1 MKVYANVDRFQ
12 FITDYRSE
20 HGFKKM
26 SIKERVF
33 ASGWLTYC
41 LNKENAECSV
51 EKYSVFNLIF
61 NFNGGFRHLTDTTK
75 CKWYDQF
82 TADYDEFIFNHS
94 DLIHYIKTNVDTL
107 NSDGNHEIYRNQLTE
122 GAWELLGK
130 VKNRSYKSFITKLY
144 VIGIASYKYTTKALN
159 QINVLDFMSDD
170 ANVTRNFNAI
180 TEFFKAINIQVT
192 YSKKLKRFNF
202 SNGLELPKPSVS
214 KNNDDDII
222 IVNDPNIKQ
231 LAEETKTIT
240 EEVKQITNKTD
251 CEDDIDLS
259 GGSSYS
265 NNIDE
270 SYLMEIDIYD
280 DTQLTIEKW
289 QQYWNEHTANYNPTQ
304 FKPGDP
310 GKKEYS
316 TIVQYISEFYN
327 NVKDARMLVEEN
339 GYFEGKNWQER
350 KNSAK
355 IMIKRAQNKI
365 ISCLNK
371 IAQADMDV
379 YKRVTIALS
388 GNKLLRYDTG
398 L

>member
-20 HGFKKM
+20 HGFNKM

-41 LNKENAECSV
+41 LNKENAECSA

-144 VIGIASYKYTTKALN
+144 VIGIASYKYTTPALN

-180 TEFFKAINIQVT
+180 TEFFKVINVHVT

-202 SNGLELPKPSVS
+202 GNGLEFPKQSVS

-231 LAEETKTIT
+231 LADETKTIT
-240 EEVKQITNKTD
+240 EEVKQIITKAD
-251 CEDDIDLS
+251 HEDDIDLS
-259 GGSSYS
+259 CSSSQS
-265 NNIDE
+265 NNN
-270 SYLMEIDIYD
+270 YLEVDIYD

-289 QQYWNEHTANYNPTQ
+289 QQYWNEHMPNYNPPQ

-316 TIVQYISEFYN
+316 KIVQAISDFYN
-327 NVKDARMLVEEN
+327 KIKDARILVEEN
-339 GYFEGKNWQER
+339 GYFEGKNWKER
-350 KNSAK
+350 KNTAK
-355 IMIKRAQNKI
+355 IMIKNNQNNI
-365 ISCLNK
+365 ISYLNK
-371 IAQADMDV
+371 IAKEDMDK
-379 YKRVTIALS
+379 YKRIAIALS

>member
-20 HGFKKM
+20 HGFNKM

-41 LNKENAECSV
+41 LNKENAECSA

-61 NFNGGFRHLTDTTK
+61 NFNGGFRHLTDMTK

-144 VIGIASYKYTTKALN
+144 VIGIASYKYTTPALN
-159 QINVLDFMSDD
+159 HIDVLDFMD
-170 ANVTRNFNAI
+170 NYTHVTRNFNAI

-202 SNGLELPKPSVS
+202 GNGLELPNPSVS

-231 LAEETKTIT
+231 LAEETKHLT
-240 EEVKQITNKTD
+240 EEVKQIIQTD
-251 CEDDIDLS
+251 LEDDLDLS
-259 GGSSYS
+259 SSSSQS
-265 NNIDE
+265 NNT
-270 SYLMEIDIYD
+270 YLEVDIYD

-289 QQYWNEHTANYNPTQ
+289 QQYWNEHTPNYCPPQ

-316 TIVQYISEFYN
+316 TIAKAISDFYN
-327 NVKDARMLVEEN
+327 KNKDARMLVEEN
-339 GYFEGKNWQER
+339 GYLEGKNWQER
-350 KNSAK
+350 KNTAK
-355 IMIKRAQNKI
+355 IMIKRAQNNI

-371 IAQADMDV
+371 IGQKDMDK
-379 YKRVTIALS
+379 YKRIAIALS
-388 GNKLLRYDTG
+388 GNKLLRYETG

>member
-20 HGFKKM
+20 HGFNKM

-41 LNKENAECSV
+41 LNKENAECSA

-202 SNGLELPKPSVS
+202 GNGLELPKQSVS
-214 KNNDDDII
+214 KNNNDDDII

-231 LAEETKTIT
+231 LADETKTIT
-240 EEVKQITNKTD
+240 EEVKQIIQTD
-251 CEDDIDLS
+251 REDDIDLS
-259 GGSSYS
+259 SSSSQS
-265 NNIDE
+265 NNT
-270 SYLMEIDIYD
+270 YLEVDIYD

-289 QQYWNEHTANYNPTQ
+289 QQYWNEHMPNYNPPQ

-316 TIVQYISEFYN
+316 EIVQAISNFYN
-327 NVKDARMLVEEN
+327 KNKDARILVEEN

-350 KNSAK
+350 KNTAK
-355 IMIKRAQNKI
+355 IMIKHAQNKI

-371 IAQADMDV
+371 IAKEDMDK
-379 YKRVTIALS
+379 YKRIAIALS
-388 GNKLLRYDTG
+388 GNKLLRYETG

>member
-20 HGFKKM
+20 HGFNKM

-41 LNKENAECSV
+41 LNKENAECSA

-61 NFNGGFRHLTDTTK
+61 NFNGGFRHLTDMTK

-144 VIGIASYKYTTKALN
+144 VIGIASYKYTTPALN
-159 QINVLDFMSDD
+159 HIDVLDFMD
-170 ANVTRNFNAI
+170 NYTHVTRNFNAI
-180 TEFFKAINIQVT
+180 TEFFKAINVHVT

-202 SNGLELPKPSVS
+202 GNGLELPNTSLS
-214 KNNDDDII
+214 KNNNNDDDII

-240 EEVKQITNKTD
+240 EEVKQIITKAD
-251 CEDDIDLS
+251 HEDDIDLRC
-259 GGSSYS
+259 SSSQS
-265 NNIDE
+265 NNN
-270 SYLMEIDIYD
+270 YLEVDIYD

-289 QQYWNEHTANYNPTQ
+289 QQYWNEHTANYNPTP
-304 FKPGDP
+304 FKIGEA
-310 GKKEYS
+310 GKKEFAA
-316 TIVQYISEFYN
+316 IAQAISDFYN
-327 NVKDARMLVEEN
+327 KNKDARILVEDG

-350 KNSAK
+350 KNTAK
-355 IMIKRAQNKI
+355 SVVKRAQNNI
-365 ISCLNK
+365 INYLNK
-371 IAQADMDV
+371 IGQKDMDV

-388 GNKLLRYDTG
+388 GNKLLKYETG

>member
-20 HGFKKM
+20 HGFNKM

-41 LNKENAECSV
+41 LNKENAECSA

-61 NFNGGFRHLTDTTK
+61 NFNGGFRHLTDMTK

-144 VIGIASYKYTTKALN
+144 VIGIASYKYTTPALN
-159 QINVLDFMSDD
+159 HIVVLDFMD
-170 ANVTRNFNAI
+170 NYTHVTRNFNAI

-202 SNGLELPKPSVS
+202 GNGLELPASAAK
-214 KNNDDDII
+214 KHNNDDDII

-240 EEVKQITNKTD
+240 EEVKQIIQTD
-251 CEDDIDLS
+251 HEDDIDLS
-259 GGSSYS
+259 GSSSHS
-265 NNIDE
+265 NNT
-270 SYLMEIDIYD
+270 YLEVDIYD

-289 QQYWNEHTANYNPTQ
+289 QQYWNEHMPNYNPPQ

-316 TIVQYISEFYN
+316 EIVQAISNFYN
-327 NVKDARMLVEEN
+327 KNKDARILVEDG

-355 IMIKRAQNKI
+355 IMIKHAQNKI
-365 ISCLNK
+365 INYLNK
-371 IAQADMDV
+371 IGQKDMDV
-379 YKRVTIALS
+379 YKRIAIALS
-388 GNKLLRYDTG
+388 GNKLLRYETG

>member
-20 HGFKKM
+20 HGFNKM

-94 DLIHYIKTNVDTL
+94 DLIHYIKTNVGTL

-122 GAWELLGK
+122 GAWDLLGK

-159 QINVLDFMSDD
+159 QINVLDFMSND

-202 SNGLELPKPSVS
+202 GNGLELPNPSVS
-214 KNNDDDII
+214 KNDDDDDII

-231 LAEETKTIT
+231 LTDETKHLT
-240 EEVKQITNKTD
+240 EEVKQIIQTD
-251 CEDDIDLS
+251 LEDDIDLS
-259 GGSSYS
+259 CSSSNS

-270 SYLMEIDIYD
+270 SYLMEMDIYD

-289 QQYWNEHTANYNPTQ
+289 QQYWNENTANYNPTP
-304 FKPGDP
+304 FKIGEAA
-310 GKKEYS
+310 KKEFAA
-316 TIVQYISEFYN
+316 IAKAISDFYEKN
-327 NVKDARMLVEEN
+327 KDARMLVEGN
-339 GYFEGKNWQER
+339 GYLEGNNWQER

-388 GNKLLRYDTG
+388 GNKLLKYETG

>member
-1 MKVYANVDRFQ
+1 MKIYANVDRFQ
-12 FITDYRSE
+12 FIMDFSIE
-20 HGFKKM
+20 HGFNTL
-26 SIKERVF
+26 SIRERVF

-41 LNKENAECSV
+41 LNKEQAECSA

-94 DLIHYIKTNVDTL
+94 GLVHYIKTNVDTL
-107 NSDGNHEIYRNQLTE
+107 KEDGNHEIYRNQLTE
-122 GAWELLGK
+122 GAWDLLGK
-130 VKNRSYKSFITKLY
+130 VKNRSYKSFIARLY
-144 VIGIASYKYTTKALN
+144 VIGVASYKHKTSALN
-159 QINVLDFMSDD
+159 HIDVLDFMSGD
-170 ANVTRNFNAI
+170 ANVTRNMNAI
-180 TEFFKAINIQVT
+180 TEFFKILNISAT

-202 SNGLELPKPSVS
+202 GNELQLPIPATR
-214 KNNDDDII
+214 KNNYDDVI

-231 LAEETKTIT
+231 LAEETKHLT
-240 EEVKQITNKTD
+240 EEVKQIIQTD
-251 CEDDIDLS
+251 LEDDLDLS
-259 GGSSYS
+259 GSSSHS

-289 QQYWNEHTANYNPTQ
+289 QQYWNEHTANYNPTP
-304 FKPGDP
+304 FKIGEA
-310 GKKEYS
+310 GKKEFAA
-316 TIVQYISEFYN
+316 IAKAISDFYEKN
-327 NVKDARMLVEEN
+327 KDARMLVEGN
-339 GYFEGKNWQER
+339 GYLEGNNWQER

-371 IAQADMDV
+371 IAQVDMDV

-388 GNKLLRYDTG
+388 GNKLLKYETG

>member
-20 HGFKKM
+20 HGFNKM

-41 LNKENAECSV
+41 LNKENAECSA

-180 TEFFKAINIQVT
+180 AEFFKAINIQVT

-202 SNGLELPKPSVS
+202 GNGLELPNPSVS
-214 KNNDDDII
+214 KNNDDDDII

-231 LAEETKTIT
+231 LAEETKHLT
-240 EEVKQITNKTD
+240 EELKQIIQTD
-251 CEDDIDLS
+251 LEDDIDLS
-259 GGSSYS
+259 SSSSHS
-265 NNIDE
+265 NNT
-270 SYLMEIDIYD
+270 YLEVDIYD

-289 QQYWNEHTANYNPTQ
+289 QQYWNEHTANYNPPQ

-310 GKKEYS
+310 GKKEFAA
-316 TIVQYISEFYN
+316 IAKAISDFYN
-327 NVKDARMLVEEN
+327 KNKDARMLVEEN
-339 GYFEGKNWQER
+339 GYLEGNNWQER

-388 GNKLLRYDTG
+388 GNKLLKYETG

>member
-20 HGFKKM
+20 HGFNKM

-41 LNKENAECSV
+41 LNKENAECSA

-107 NSDGNHEIYRNQLTE
+107 NVDGNHEIYRNQLTE

-144 VIGIASYKYTTKALN
+144 VIGIASYKYTTSALN

-170 ANVTRNFNAI
+170 ANVTRNMNAI

-202 SNGLELPKPSVS
+202 GNGLELPNPSVS
-214 KNNDDDII
+214 KNNDDDDII
-222 IVNDPNIKQ
+222 IINDPNIKQ

-240 EEVKQITNKTD
+240 EEVKQIIQTD
-251 CEDDIDLS
+251 HEDDIDLS
-259 GGSSYS
+259 SSSSQS
-265 NNIDE
+265 NNT
-270 SYLMEIDIYD
+270 YLEVDIYD
-280 DTQLTIEKW
+280 DTQLSIEKW
-289 QQYWNEHTANYNPTQ
+289 QQYWNEHMPNYCPPQ

-310 GKKEYS
+310 GKKAFS
-316 TIVQYISEFYN
+316 DIVQYISNFYN
-327 NVKDARMLVEEN
+327 KNKDARMLVEDG

-350 KNSAK
+350 KNTAK
-355 IMIKRAQNKI
+355 IMIKRAQNNI

-371 IAQADMDV
+371 IGQKDMDV
-379 YKRVTIALS
+379 YKRIAIALS
-388 GNKLLRYDTG
+388 GNKLLRYETG

>member
-20 HGFKKM
+20 HGFNKM

-41 LNKENAECSV
+41 LNKENAECSA

-61 NFNGGFRHLTDTTK
+61 NFNGGFRHLTDMTK

-144 VIGIASYKYTTKALN
+144 VIGIASYKYTTSALN

-180 TEFFKAINIQVT
+180 TEFFKAINVHVT

-202 SNGLELPKPSVS
+202 GNGLELPKQSVS
-214 KNNDDDII
+214 KNNNDDDII

-240 EEVKQITNKTD
+240 EEVKQIITKAD
-251 CEDDIDLS
+251 HEDDLDLS
-259 GGSSYS
+259 SSSSQS
-265 NNIDE
+265 NNT
-270 SYLMEIDIYD
+270 YLEVDIYD

-289 QQYWNEHTANYNPTQ
+289 QQYWNEHTPNYCPPQ
-304 FKPGDP
+304 FKQGDP

-327 NVKDARMLVEEN
+327 NTKDTRILVEEN

-350 KNSAK
+350 KNTAK
-355 IMIKRAQNKI
+355 IMIKRSQNKI

-371 IAQADMDV
+371 IAKEDMDK
-379 YKRVTIALS
+379 YKRIAIALS